1 MQHQKSHATHYNRYP
16 EIFQQVSN
24 LFYNKENKR
33 ILSFGCSY
41 GDEILALK
49 DLYFKESLIDGVD
62 IEPKVVRDTKLRTQ
76 GISNNVME
84 YKSFVLDN
92 ETKYDCIFAMSVFCR
107 WEDTEFTD
115 NCAKIYSFDEFEHG
129 IRLLDSKLK
138 QDGVLVIYNAN
149 FCLEDSAIGKANYRH
164 IPHNERESGF
174 VHKFNRNNEKMY
186 NDINKMYLY
195 NYEKAIFRKVK
206 P

>member
-1 MQHQKSHATHYNRYP
+1 MVHQTTQATHYDRYP
-16 EIFQQVSN
+16 ELFQQVSN

-41 GDEILALK
+41 GDEVMALK
-49 DLYFKESLIDGVD
+49 DIYFRPSIIDGVD
-62 IEPKVVRDTKLRTQ
+62 IENEVVLEAKKKAVRQANIIMDYNSFIRD
-76 GISNNVME
+76 E
-84 YKSFVLDN
+84 

-107 WEDTEFTD
+107 WEDTEYTD

-129 IRLLDSKLK
+129 LRILDSKLK
-138 QDGVLVIYNAN
+138 VDGVLVIYNSN
-149 FCLEDSAIGKANYRH
+149 FCLEHSSIGAKYRH
-164 IPHNERESGF
+164 IPHKEAESGF
-174 VHKFNRNNEKMY
+174 VHKFNKNNEKIY

-206 P
+206 

>member
-1 MQHQKSHATHYNRYP
+1 MQHQKSHATHYDRYP
-16 EIFQQVSN
+16 EIFSKVSS
-24 LFYNKENKR
+24 LFYNKENKN

-49 DLYFKESLIDGVD
+49 ELYFKESNIDGVD
-62 IEPKVVRDTKLRTQ
+62 INPIIVRDTKLRTF
-76 GISNNVME
+76 GIANNVME
-84 YKSFVLDN
+84 YQSFALDN

-129 IRLLDSKLK
+129 IKLLDSKLNV
-138 QDGVLVIYNAN
+138 DGVLVIYNSN
-149 FCLEDSAIGKANYRH
+149 FCLDDSVIGRNYRH
-164 IPHNERESGF
+164 IPHDERESGF
-174 VHKFNRNNEKMY
+174 VHKFDKNNNKIY
-186 NDINKMYLY
+186 ADINKMYLY

-206 P
+206 